1 MSCKIPLLQ
10 ERFSTVRTRSV
21 FGFVG
26 IFLFIVHRQNV
37 PIQVLFLIG
46 FIVTLFTLKQSCCFF
61 LWFMHSHVI
70 VVVCVTDID
79 DMTHFAREGSFVM
92 SSCLVDDKFDFLC
105 KSLCTLIAK
114 EVHLVQ
120 MFDDD

>member
-1 MSCKIPLLQ
+1 M
-10 ERFSTVRTRSV
+10 
-21 FGFVG
+21 
-26 IFLFIVHRQNV
+26 HRQNV

-79 DMTHFAREGSFVM
+79 EQSIGVCGGTVFFLHF
-92 SSCLVDDKFDFLC
+92 
-105 KSLCTLIAK
+105 
-114 EVHLVQ
+114 
-120 MFDDD
+120 

>member
-1 MSCKIPLLQ
+1 
-10 ERFSTVRTRSV
+10 
-21 FGFVG
+21 
-26 IFLFIVHRQNV
+26 
-37 PIQVLFLIG
+37 
-46 FIVTLFTLKQSCCFF
+46 
-61 LWFMHSHVI
+61 MHSHVI

-92 SSCLVDDKFDFLC
+92 SSCLVDDKIDFLC

-120 MFDDD
+120 MFDDV